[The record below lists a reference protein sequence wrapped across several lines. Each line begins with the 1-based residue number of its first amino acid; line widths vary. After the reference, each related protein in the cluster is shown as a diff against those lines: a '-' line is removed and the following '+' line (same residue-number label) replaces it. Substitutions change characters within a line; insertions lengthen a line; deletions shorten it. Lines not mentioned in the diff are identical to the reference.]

1 MINFADAATFWL
13 AQCYNPYAREWID
26 QPAVYNLY
34 FDVMYKDYGGEWTQL
49 GWDRGQRIKLPAWN
63 YMHQHYDAAFGA
75 RVAETWFGSTICRP
89 EEVIVLYYTVDNNP
103 CPHFTAACRAQL
115 WAWKKLRVGAA
126 RRTFTQTK

>member
-1 MINFADAATFWL
+1 MRINFADAATFWL
-13 AQCYNPYAREWID
+13 AQCYNPFAREWID

-49 GWDRGQRIKLPAWN
+49 GWDRGQRIKAAAWN
-63 YMHQHYDAAFGA
+63 YMHQNYDAAFGA
-75 RVAETWFGSTICRP
+75 RAAETWFASTIRRP

-115 WAWKKLRVGAA
+115 WAWKKIRVGAA
-126 RRTFTQTK
+126 RRYIYSD